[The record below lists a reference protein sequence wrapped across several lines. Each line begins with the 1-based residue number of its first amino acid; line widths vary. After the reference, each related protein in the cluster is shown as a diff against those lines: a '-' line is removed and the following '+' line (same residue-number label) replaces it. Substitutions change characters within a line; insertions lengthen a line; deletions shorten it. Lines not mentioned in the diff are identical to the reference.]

1 MYSCW
6 GKLMIQLTENQSDNY
21 VGLTENMGLAV
32 KGVLQ
37 VIQQLHPGVSKCMNL
52 HSKGKKGGNRHRDV
66 GVMCR

>member
-37 VIQQLHPGVSKCMNL
+37 VIQQLHPGVNA
-52 HSKGKKGGNRHRDV
+52 
-66 GVMCR
+66 